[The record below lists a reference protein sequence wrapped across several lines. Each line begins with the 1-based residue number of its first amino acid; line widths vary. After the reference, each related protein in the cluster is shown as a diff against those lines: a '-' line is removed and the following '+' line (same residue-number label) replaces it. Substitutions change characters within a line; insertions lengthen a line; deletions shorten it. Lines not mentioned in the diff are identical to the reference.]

1 MTTKR
6 VPAWTYREDLF
17 IVPPGGWLL
26 VGTLMLA
33 IVLAGGRPLWAQ
45 GILAL
50 GIGCLWIVR
59 PPEKWPAKLV
69 ICMLLLLAAVPLASY
84 LPATW
89 AKLPAWRASL
99 HEMRVITPSAFLTPQ
114 PWLTL
119 HVWLLWL
126 CGVGLAGWCACQRWD
141 HYNRDT
147 LARMYSGGVVAIAIF
162 AIVANATGSNPSLWQ
177 STDGFGPFLNRNQW
191 SSLLGMTGIMAIALV
206 HQSLRHENRRSGLF
220 WALALAIL
228 VVALVR
234 NGSRGGVVVL
244 LAGGFAYWM
253 FFGLARKQYRY
264 AAIAIS
270 FLMISF
276 AFFSY
281 GGGQLVE
288 RFVGLRDTV
297 EAGGEGDFRVEFYRI
312 TRKILSDSPVTGY
325 GLGNFE
331 YVLPFYLHYAPV
343 LDRRPAHPE
352 SSFLWLAAEGG
363 WLAVAVIGAAL
374 ATVFVMGHRARRS
387 RATTIRSA
395 GLACALMLAVNAF
408 FEVSGHRIGTL
419 FPAIF
424 LASLAL
430 PSADGADVN
439 MRSRLV
445 FRAFG
450 LVIAFA
456 GLLWI
461 AGGLGHPLLPA
472 AQGTLGLRAEA
483 GKLKDAGDI
492 PGAISILEKSEALL
506 PLDWSVHWAL
516 ASYLLEQGRIE
527 PAWTEFRAS
536 GALLPYMD
544 WLIDREGYFWIPVSP
559 ARAVYAWNE
568 AMRRASP
575 GRRAEM
581 YAGYLNKAKGNKDLT
596 MLLLRLQPDDPEFE
610 FARMRAAGKDGHK
623 RLPILLQ
630 KTGGLA
636 TAPSHIVEPV
646 MRYMIDHG
654 MSGDLDALVEA
665 TPRLKQLGWS
675 VLADRAVREKRTAEA
690 VDLRL
695 QYGPRPA
702 VPAPLS
708 RSDLRSIERAAAL
721 APLDIST
728 AIAYYQALETAR
740 RPDDA
745 YRQLKHILDM
755 PNAPAY
761 AWFLAARTA
770 YERGDADSA
779 WQYLQTYERK
789 TRK

>member
-1 MTTKR
+1 M
-6 VPAWTYREDLF
+6 
-17 IVPPGGWLL
+17 
-26 VGTLMLA
+26 GTLMLA

-45 GILAL
+45 GIVAV

-59 PPEKWPAKLV
+59 PPDKWPAKPVLW
-69 ICMLLLLAAVPLASY
+69 MLLLLAAVPLASY

-89 AKLPAWRASL
+89 IQTPAWRAGL
-99 HEMRVITPSAFLTPQ
+99 NQMRAITPSFFLTPQ
-114 PWLTL
+114 PWLTF

-147 LARMYSGGVVAIAIF
+147 LARMYSGGVVIIVIF
-162 AIVANATGSNPSLWQ
+162 AIVASATGSNPSLWQ

-191 SSLLGMTGIMAIALV
+191 SSLLGMTGIMTIALV
-206 HQSLRHENRRSGLF
+206 HQSLRHGNRRGGVF
-220 WALALAIL
+220 WCVAFAIL
-228 VVALVR
+228 VTALVW

-244 LAGGFAYWM
+244 FAGGFAYWM

-264 AAIAIS
+264 AAVAVS

-297 EAGGEGDFRVEFYRI
+297 EVGGEGDFRVQFYRM
-312 TRKILSDSPVTGY
+312 TRSMLTDSPMTGY

-331 YVLPFYLHYAPV
+331 YVLPFYLNYAPV
-343 LDRRPAHPE
+343 FDRRPAHPE

-363 WLAVAVIGAAL
+363 WLAVAVAGAAL
-374 ATVFVMGHRARRS
+374 AMVVVMGHGARRS

-439 MRSRLV
+439 PRSSMGLRL
-445 FRAFG
+445 FG
-450 LVIAFA
+450 FALALA
-456 GLLWI
+456 GLLWL
-461 AGGLGHPLLPA
+461 AGGIGRPLLPA
-472 AQGTLGLRAEA
+472 VQGTLALRAAA
-483 GKLKDAGDI
+483 GELKDGGDTA
-492 PGAISILEKSEALL
+492 GAISLLQKSEALL

-516 ASYLLEQGRIE
+516 ASYLLELKQTER
-527 PAWTEFRAS
+527 AWGEFRAS

-559 ARAVYAWNE
+559 ARAVFAWNE
-568 AMRRASP
+568 AMRRAAP
-575 GRRAEM
+575 GRRAGM
-581 YAGYLNKAKGNKDLT
+581 YADYLAKAKGNKELT
-596 MLLLRLQPDDPEFE
+596 TLLLRLQPDNPEFE
-610 FARMRAAGKDGHK
+610 FARIRAAGKDGAK
-623 RLPILLQ
+623 RLPLLLQ
-630 KTGGLA
+630 KTAGLS
-636 TAPSHIVEPV
+636 TAPAHIVEPV
-646 MRYMIDHG
+646 MRYMIDNG
-654 MSGDLDALVEA
+654 MGAHLDALVEA
-665 TPRLKQLGWS
+665 NPRLKQLGWS
-675 VLADRAVREKRTAEA
+675 ALADRAVREKRVAEA
-690 VDLRL
+690 VDLHL
-695 QYGPRPA
+695 QYGPRP
-702 VPAPLS
+702 VLPAPIS

-728 AIAYYQALETAR
+728 AIAYYQALESAR
-740 RPDDA
+740 RPDEA
-745 YRQLKHILDM
+745 YWQLKHILDM

-761 AWFLAARTA
+761 AWFLAARSSQ
-770 YERGDADSA
+770 ERGDAESA
-779 WQYLQTYERK
+779 WNYLQTYQRK